1 MCYKEEE
8 QHQKLE
14 FKKKTQMKHI
24 WLYIELKVN
33 YLIMM
38 HFRLILYPYNL

>member
-14 FKKKTQMKHI
+14 LKNPQVKHI

-38 HFRLILYPYNL
+38 HFQLILYPYNL